1 VSASE
6 HALGFFAKGYN
17 CAQSVF
23 AACGP
28 AAGMNEST
36 CLRLAAPFGGGFGRL
51 GEVCGAVSG
60 AMLVLGL
67 RHGAEVT
74 GDSDGKARHYERV
87 REFARRFQA
96 RHGSLTCRGLLG
108 CDISTPEG
116 RDQARQRGV
125 YLTQCPLYV
134 QAAVEILDEL

>member
-1 VSASE
+1 MTPSDSAAE
-6 HALGFFAKGYN
+6 DFANGFN

-28 AAGMNEST
+28 AAGVDRST

-51 GEVCGAVSG
+51 AEVCGAVSG
-60 AMLVLGL
+60 AMLALGA
-67 RHGAEVT
+67 RYGAEAD
-74 GDSDGKARHYERV
+74 GGSEGKARHYERV

-96 RHGSLTCRGLLG
+96 RHGSLICRELLG

-116 RDQARQRGV
+116 REQARERDV
-125 YLTQCPLYV
+125 HKTKCPQYV
-134 QAAVEILDEL
+134 RDAVEILADL